1 MHDWKRIRLKGLRP
15 TAGRDDMAMDYF
27 SLNRLIAEKGID
39 ALPGPRWVPLGRD
52 NIPRHGPTVQDDWK
66 MF

>member
-1 MHDWKRIRLKGLRP
+1 
-15 TAGRDDMAMDYF
+15 MAMDYF

-39 ALPGPRWVPLGRD
+39 ALPGPTWVPIGRD